1 MGRNHRIGRVS
12 EEIKKSISKLLVN
25 GIKDPRLNSRIITIS
40 GVDVTADG
48 SFATVYI
55 TPLTLA
61 DEDKEAVNK
70 EVLEAFNRAKGTF
83 KKNIG
88 KDITQSFK
96 TIVGGELKAY
106 NEMMN
111 DARALATKRM
121 VQEAEGLGADAVV
134 NIRYASSAIM
144 QGAAE
149 VIAYGTAVKFV

>member
-61 DEDKEAVNK
+61 DEDKEAVN
-70 EVLEAFNRAKGTF
+70 
-83 KKNIG
+83 IG
-88 KDITQSFK
+88 KDIKMRHVPELIFK
-96 TIVGGELKAY
+96 IDSSMDYGRHIDALIDEIH
-106 NEMMN
+106 NEN
-111 DARALATKRM
+111 
-121 VQEAEGLGADAVV
+121 
-134 NIRYASSAIM
+134 
-144 QGAAE
+144 
-149 VIAYGTAVKFV
+149 

>member
-61 DEDKEAVNK
+61 DEDKETVNK

-88 KDITQSFK
+88 KDIKMRHVPELIFK
-96 TIVGGELKAY
+96 IDSSMDYGRHIDALIDEIH
-106 NEMMN
+106 NEN
-111 DARALATKRM
+111 
-121 VQEAEGLGADAVV
+121 
-134 NIRYASSAIM
+134 
-144 QGAAE
+144 
-149 VIAYGTAVKFV
+149 

>member
-70 EVLEAFNRAKGTF
+70 EVLEAFNRAKGT
-83 KKNIG
+83 
-88 KDITQSFK
+88 
-96 TIVGGELKAY
+96 
-106 NEMMN
+106 
-111 DARALATKRM
+111 
-121 VQEAEGLGADAVV
+121 
-134 NIRYASSAIM
+134 
-144 QGAAE
+144 
-149 VIAYGTAVKFV
+149 

>member
-61 DEDKEAVNK
+61 DEDK
-70 EVLEAFNRAKGTF
+70 
-83 KKNIG
+83 
-88 KDITQSFK
+88 
-96 TIVGGELKAY
+96 
-106 NEMMN
+106 
-111 DARALATKRM
+111 
-121 VQEAEGLGADAVV
+121 
-134 NIRYASSAIM
+134 
-144 QGAAE
+144 
-149 VIAYGTAVKFV
+149 